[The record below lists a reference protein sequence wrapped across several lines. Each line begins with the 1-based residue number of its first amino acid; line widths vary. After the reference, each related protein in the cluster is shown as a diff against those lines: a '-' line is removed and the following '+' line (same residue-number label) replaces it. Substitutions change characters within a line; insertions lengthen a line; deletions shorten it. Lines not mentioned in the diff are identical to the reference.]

1 MPRSGIRTVR
11 AVLHASLAMTTLM
24 LLAACSRS
32 RNLAVPCLPQPGT
45 YAGTLP
51 EPVEQID
58 AARFRTFVSQK
69 VFRGTRVVDRDC
81 AESDCRPDGQ
91 GGPEARIRIQ
101 AIEAIEDA
109 HCVDFVNLPA
119 NGVVVGRMSNVG
131 SRQDV
136 RYAELPS
143 STPPGN
149 PNVVWYMVW
158 VPSADGAVLR
168 LVRLTERGPDSPKK
182 EMDPRIG
189 RVFECDKH
197 PSDHPDAGF
206 KKCSPSVA
214 QSAGAPFA
222 LPVDRT
228 GTAWLSCA
236 QGCCTAEYSR

>member
-1 MPRSGIRTVR
+1 MHRPRIRTVR
-11 AVLHASLAMTTLM
+11 AVLHASLALTTLI

-32 RNLAVPCLPQPGT
+32 TNVAVPCPPQPGT

-51 EPVEQID
+51 DAVERMD

-81 AESDCRPDGQ
+81 AESDCRPGGG

-101 AIEAIEDA
+101 AIEDA
-109 HCVDFVNLPA
+109 HCVDFINLPA

-131 SRQDV
+131 SRQDI
-136 RYAELPS
+136 RYSELPA

-158 VPSADGAVLR
+158 VPSAEGAVLR

-206 KKCSPSVA
+206 KKCAASVA
-214 QSAGAPFA
+214 QNAGAPFA
-222 LPVDRT
+222 PPVDRSA
-228 GTAWLSCA
+228 TAWLSCA